1 MLRSSTVTNGIDVT
15 KQINSLALVGAIL
28 LLSGCEMLAP
38 LDPQPPLQDPV
49 EVRLEQMERRLAALE
64 RVLAS
69 GSLID
74 LTVQVDDLQRETADI
89 RGRTETLEHES
100 GGTLDRQRDLYVD
113 LDDRIRELE
122 RGMQPRAPV
131 VANNSGGALPER
143 PSAPA
148 GGDRESYEAAFEL
161 LKAQQYEAAGAAFQR
176 FLTSYPDSQL
186 ADNAQ
191 YWLAE
196 SFYVTDQFEEAL
208 IQFQIVLS
216 GYPRSRKIPDALLK
230 IGYSN
235 YELGRWDNARAAL
248 VMVRDDHADSTAA
261 RLADQRIKRMDDENH

>member
-1 MLRSSTVTNGIDVT
+1 MPARKFI
-15 KQINSLALVGAIL
+15 LALTGPFVL
-28 LLSGCEMLAP
+28 LAGCELMAP
-38 LDPQPPLQDPV
+38 LDAPQEDPV
-49 EVRLEQMERRLAALE
+49 EARLDDLERRLGALE

-74 LTVQVDDLQRETADI
+74 LTVQVDELQRQTAQI

-100 GGTLDRQRDLYVD
+100 EGTLDRQRDLYVD

-122 RGMQPRAPV
+122 RGMQSRPTQ
-131 VANNSGGALPER
+131 VANSNGVVPGQLPFPGGT
-143 PSAPA
+143 
-148 GGDRESYEAAFEL
+148 DRENYEAAFDF
-161 LKAQQYEAAGAAFQR
+161 LKNQQYEAAGVAFHQ
-176 FLTSYPDSQL
+176 FLTSFPDSQL

-196 SFYVTDQFEEAL
+196 AYYVTDRFEEAL

-248 VMVRDDHADSTAA
+248 EQVRSDHADSTAA
-261 RLADQRIKRMDDENH
+261 RLADQRITRMDDENH

>member
-1 MLRSSTVTNGIDVT
+1 MAGRL
-15 KQINSLALVGAIL
+15 KLLALVGPIVL
-28 LLSGCEMLAP
+28 LAACDMMAP
-38 LDPQPPLQDPV
+38 LDPQPPQQDPV
-49 EVRLEQMERRLAALE
+49 EARLDEMDRRLAALE
-64 RVLAS
+64 RILAS

-74 LTVQVDDLQRETADI
+74 LTVQVDELQRQTAEM

-113 LDDRIRELE
+113 LDDRIRDLE
-122 RGMQPRAPV
+122 RNMQARPAA
-131 VANNSGGALPER
+131 VANGNVVIPGQLPV
-143 PSAPA
+143 PN
-148 GGDRESYEAAFEL
+148 GNDRENYEAAFEL
-161 LKAQQYEAAGAAFQR
+161 LKEQQYEAAGVAFHQ
-176 FLTSYPDSQL
+176 FLSSFPNSQL

-196 SFYVTDQFEEAL
+196 AYYVTDRFEEAL

-216 GYPRSRKIPDALLK
+216 GYPRSRKLPDALLK

-235 YELGRWDNARAAL
+235 YELGRWNDARAAL
-248 VMVRDDHADSTAA
+248 MKVREDHAESTAA